1 MPSALFGHLKV
12 ILIIRRYE
20 EVELETDLEVLVGDV
35 ALGAEAELVQ
45 ELLERLRKD
54 LSHRNLLV
62 DVLHADVGAELQ
74 QLTDDRLRPKLES
87 QELSE
92 Y

>member
-62 DVLHADVGAELQ
+62 DVLHPDVGPELQ
-74 QLTDDRLRPKLES
+74 QLTDD
-87 QELSE
+87 
-92 Y
+92 

>member
-62 DVLHADVGAELQ
+62 DVLHADVGPELQ
-74 QLTDDRLRPKLES
+74 QLTDD
-87 QELSE
+87 
-92 Y
+92 